1 MTFAS
6 EDHCLYECQLGDTSG
21 VECGSSHTP
30 CKMQCI
36 KVQRSRVEYN
46 SAVQFIAV

>member
-6 EDHCLYECQLGDTSG
+6 EDHCLYECQLGYISG
-21 VECGSSHTP
+21 VECGSPHTP

-36 KVQRSRVEYN
+36 KVQRNIEYN